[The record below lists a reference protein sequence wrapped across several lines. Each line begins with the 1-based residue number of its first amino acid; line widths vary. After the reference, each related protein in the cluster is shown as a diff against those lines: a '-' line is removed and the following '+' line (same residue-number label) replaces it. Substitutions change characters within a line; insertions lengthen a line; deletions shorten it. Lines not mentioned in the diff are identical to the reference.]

1 MRFTRGPLALALA
14 VVIGLIAIAAA
25 SQVLAASQ
33 RGPGP
38 VRSQPSPP
46 FVIAVIGDYGECAS
60 SPCVH
65 ERAVAALVHSWR
77 PNVILTVGDNSY
89 DNGALSEVAVD
100 QQPYAVDVAAGSFYP
115 VTGNHDWGTG
125 SLQPSLTYFHR
136 PAHYVAHLDGGL
148 IDFFATDMNKE
159 DPDGDGSASVQ
170 AIRFRQN
177 LATSRAVW
185 KIVGSH
191 QPFYSSGHHGT
202 QPYTHWAVL
211 PAVDLFLSGHDHDF
225 EDLLVDGRHFVVDG
239 VGGSTESRFMC
250 AAGCLPQSVFHDV
263 AAFGAVRLT
272 VTKSTLTVEFIAV
285 DGSVEHA
292 FSLQKAESGP

>member
-1 MRFTRGPLALALA
+1 MRITRGRVPLATALVLGLFVVVAAGQALA
-14 VVIGLIAIAAA
+14 ATE
-25 SQVLAASQ
+25 
-33 RGPGP
+33 RGS
-38 VRSQPSPP
+38 RSPRAHRTAP

-65 ERAVAALVHSWR
+65 ERAVAALVHGWS

-89 DNGALSEVAVD
+89 DNGATSEVAVD
-100 QQPYAVDVAAGSFYP
+100 QRPYAEDVAAGTFYP

-125 SLQPSLTYFHR
+125 SLQPSLAYFHR

-148 IDFFATDMNKE
+148 VDFFATDMNKE
-159 DPDGDGSASVQ
+159 DPDGDGSTSVQ
-170 AIRFRQN
+170 ADQFRRD
-177 LATSRAVW
+177 LASSRAVW

-239 VGGSTESRFMC
+239 VGGSTESRVMC
-250 AAGCLPQSVFHDV
+250 ATGCLPQSVFQDGQ
-263 AAFGAVRLT
+263 AFGAVRLT
-272 VTKSTLTVEFIAV
+272 VTPSTLTVEFIAV

-292 FSLQKAESGP
+292 FTLQKASGA